1 MNFQSFQLDLGR
13 SRPILTLRNPQKQ
26 EQLVHELTTELSAK
40 NAELRR
46 SYLDL
51 DAQKVELTNNAEK
64 IQHMALKIQTQEEVI
79 NIAKGEIEDYERM
92 RPHPESEVI
101 NLNSKLEQLRLE
113 GDSLKVK
120 HAETTKKLADVSSLC
135 NELRNKLKSA
145 VGQRDQAQQLT
156 NLYEGKFSSAERQL
170 KELEFKVHQG
180 RFPGLG
186 IQS

>member
-1 MNFQSFQLDLGR
+1 M
-13 SRPILTLRNPQKQ
+13 
-26 EQLVHELTTELSAK
+26 
-40 NAELRR
+40 
-46 SYLDL
+46 
-51 DAQKVELTNNAEK
+51 ELTNNAEK

-92 RPHPESEVI
+92 KPHPESEVI
-101 NLNSKLEQLRLE
+101 NLNSKLDQLRLE

-120 HAETTKKLADVSSLC
+120 HAETVKKLADVSSLC

-180 RFPGLG
+180 NFIGPSVLLMFLDRATEDGNHLFYQLSFYSFQIFTHLKFSIIPTQFHL
-186 IQS
+186 SPFLTVKHYS